1 MTTSSSEMGTS
12 SRHEIMGLNY
22 KKADLGRTCSMVEQ
36 MPQEMVGFP
45 LLEGNDHL
53 SGIL

>member
-1 MTTSSSEMGTS
+1 MTTSSYEMGTN

-22 KKADLGRTCSMVEQ
+22 KEADLGRTCSMVEQ
-36 MPQEMVGFP
+36 IPREMVGFP

-53 SGIL
+53 S